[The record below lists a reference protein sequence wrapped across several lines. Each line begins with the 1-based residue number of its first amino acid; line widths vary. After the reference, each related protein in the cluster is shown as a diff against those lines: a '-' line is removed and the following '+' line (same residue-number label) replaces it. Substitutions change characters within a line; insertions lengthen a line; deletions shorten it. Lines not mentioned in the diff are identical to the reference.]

1 MTWLLTQPDPR
12 MSKLILSLFPVEP
25 TGKGLR
31 SFDILGSGCVSSMY
45 GSSIQPIPNK
55 SYETLHREAL
65 TDPSLKNITTFCD
78 CNHCITVVGRLE
90 NAARHQ
96 CRQDSGKHT
105 FQKRPSSE
113 PSQRVWGPG
122 PARLMGPL
130 SSLWPTWRGGG
141 RSTLYQQIRQ
151 YSLRSQSESDMMSN
165 YDLRKGA

>member
-45 GSSIQPIPNK
+45 GSSVQPIPNK

-65 TDPSLKNITTFCD
+65 TDPSLKNITTFVTA
-78 CNHCITVVGRLE
+78 ITASPLWEGWKMQPDINAGKTVGNTHSRRDQAQSRL
-90 NAARHQ
+90 NVF
-96 CRQDSGKHT
+96 G
-105 FQKRPSSE
+105 
-113 PSQRVWGPG
+113 GPG